1 MQKLS
6 DLLVHP
12 AANIFPMMADD
23 ELAELAADIAENG
36 LQNPI
41 MVGEYEG
48 APCLIDGRNR
58 LAACRIA
65 KVQPTSAQLNGADPI
80 AYIISANINRRHM
93 TKGQRAMAVAM
104 IHPEPAK
111 GGRGKKGPIESAG
124 FSRDY
129 LLKARTVLK
138 VLPELGKSVL
148 GGSVTLSEAYDEA
161 MRVRKEQS
169 STETR
174 MQEVRS
180 SAPDLS
186 ELVDAGKLSTMDA
199 LAAHHERKRVTEEK
213 ERQQRDS
220 VCQAVRDAIRAMDTI
235 AVTKVDLEQLFDAE
249 RDRAD
254 FERWFGS
261 DIAVPSDE
269 QWRVFTKF
277 ANQLRSKFN

>member
-1 MQKLS
+1 MQKISELP
-6 DLLVHP
+6 VHP

-36 LQNPI
+36 LQTPI
-41 MVGEYEG
+41 VIGEYEG
-48 APCLIDGRNR
+48 EPCLIDGRNR
-58 LAACRIA
+58 LAACTIA
-65 KVQPTSAQLNGADPI
+65 KVQPTSTRLNGEDPV

-104 IHPEPAK
+104 IHPEPK
-111 GGRGKKGPIESAG
+111 RGMHSELKHST
-124 FSRDY
+124 RDFDRGY
-129 LLKARTVLK
+129 LSKARTVLQ

-148 GGSVTLSEAYDEA
+148 GGSVTLSEGYEEA

-174 MQEVRS
+174 MLEVRS
-180 SAPDLS
+180 AAPDLS

-199 LAAHHERKRVTEEK
+199 LAAHRERKRVTEEK
-213 ERQQRDS
+213 ERQQRES

-235 AVTKVDLEQLFDAE
+235 AVTKVDLDQLFDAE

-254 FERWFGS
+254 FERWFGEGI
-261 DIAVPSDE
+261 IAPNDE
-269 QWRVFTKF
+269 KLRAF
-277 ANQLRSKFN
+277 AQFAARLGGIFK